1 MKLLNKMIFRKSSI
15 ILFFLNK
22 KFFCR
27 LSIASLLFTSFSC
40 SNLALEENIQGI
52 LRSSTNIEEQSSQ
65 VSEASVEDTSQTS
78 ETKTEDTSQTPEKKI
93 KKTSSEYVNL
103 LLPEARRIE
112 REYGIPLDLTIAIAR
127 QESGNGDYVIGQGNH
142 FGLRCASDDCITLEK
157 NGQQI
162 SYETCPDISEC
173 FDIFAESVKALTGDR
188 KVTLRRLYRNGYAT
202 SPQWVRKVR
211 TIRKEVRRT
220 LSEANIKY

>member
-173 FDIFAESVKALTGDR
+173 FDIFAESVKALTGD
-188 KVTLRRLYRNGYAT
+188 KKITLRRLYRNGYAT

>member
-65 VSEASVEDTSQTS
+65 VSEASVEDTSQT
-78 ETKTEDTSQTPEKKI
+78 EDTKTEDTSQTPEKKI
-93 KKTSSEYVNL
+93 KKTSNEYVNL

-173 FDIFAESVKALTGDR
+173 FDIFAESVKALTGD
-188 KVTLRRLYRNGYAT
+188 KKITLRRLYRNGYAT